1 MKPLFHRRGKIKWFT
16 WFRLGLLGALLLA
29 AGSLYTP
36 YPAELVRSLSSK
48 EKAKK
53 KKVKRK
59 PVRPAAPTPA
69 GDSATA
75 AAPVSAPEAE
85 TEEIEVEPWSPQDA
99 FAMPAITLPP
109 FPPALPETVEP
120 GRYDHIS
127 KMTPGL
133 NVLSSV
139 QFEEGST
146 ASQDRKEQAAYQVR
160 VALNLRLPRAADAEG
175 LKLANP
181 RLPELFPRYQDFMG
195 KARVSPWYQ
204 ALYLHKQNRV
214 RKEAATL
221 ARLLDR
227 HNYYDTDSIL
237 ELEAPE
243 TGRKVLWVQAD
254 MDVVSDG
261 SDGDRL
267 PDMPEKVKNSDFY
280 QPMTSYRWR
289 KLGSNPNPLL
299 PHWEERVKKLSKD
312 KKASADDL
320 QHARNVVHDLKKYS
334 FLLAEYDS
342 FIVVPLTFKSGDRDA
357 YRPQLGDYVAVV
369 VGDRIFPAIVG
380 DYGPRFKAG
389 EASLRLARLINP
401 KATPFARP
409 VSDLGVSY
417 IIFPGSKEPENG
429 PIDYQRLNTRVQE
442 LLQEMGGLSSSA
454 RFQQVE
460 DLLAPKS
467 APQPATKPEPAP
479 QPQPAAQS

>member
-1 MKPLFHRRGKIKWFT
+1 MKHLFHRKNKIKLFT
-16 WFRLGLLGALLLA
+16 WFRLGVLAALLLA

-36 YPAELVRSLSSK
+36 YPAELA
-48 EKAKK
+48 KALGEQGKPKK
-53 KKVKRK
+53 KKKAKRK
-59 PVRPAAPTPA
+59 VTSPTPAAPAVSPTPPA
-69 GDSATA
+69 KQE
-75 AAPVSAPEAE
+75 VLPEPE
-85 TEEIEVEPWSPQDA
+85 DEEAEVEPWSPQEA
-99 FAMPAITLPP
+99 FSMPVITLPP
-109 FPPALPETVEP
+109 FPPALPESVEP
-120 GRYDHIS
+120 GRYDHIN

-133 NVLSSV
+133 NILSSV

-146 ASQDRKEQAAYQVR
+146 ATQDRRVQSAYQVR
-160 VALNLRLPRAADAEG
+160 VALNLRLPRAADGET
-175 LKLANP
+175 LKLANAK
-181 RLPELFPRYQDFMG
+181 LPELFPRYQDFMS
-195 KARVSPWYQ
+195 KARVSQWYQ

-227 HNYYDTDSIL
+227 HNYYDTDTIL
-237 ELEAPE
+237 EMEAPE
-243 TGRKVLWVQAD
+243 TGRRVLWVQAD

-289 KLGSNPNPLL
+289 KLGTTPNPLL

-312 KKASADDL
+312 KKANADDL

-342 FIVVPLTFKSGDRDA
+342 FIVVPLTFNSGKNDA

-369 VGDRIFPAIVG
+369 VGDRVFPAIVG
-380 DYGPRFKAG
+380 DFGPRFKAG

-429 PIDYQRLNTRVQE
+429 PINYERLNARVQE
-442 LLQEMGGLSSSA
+442 LLQEMGGLSPSA
-454 RFQQVE
+454 QFQQVE
-460 DLLAPKS
+460 DLLAPKP
-467 APQPATKPEPAP
+467 APQPAPQPEAP
-479 QPQPAAQS
+479 QS

>member
-1 MKPLFHRRGKIKWFT
+1 MKHLFHRKSKIKWFT
-16 WFRLGLLGALLLA
+16 WFRLGLLGVLLLA
-29 AGSLYTP
+29 AGALYTP
-36 YPAELVRSLSSK
+36 YPAELVKALSSQD
-48 EKAKK
+48 KATKK
-53 KKVKRK
+53 KKKRK
-59 PVRPAAPTPA
+59 VVKPAPPVPA
-69 GDSATA
+69 DTA
-75 AAPVSAPEAE
+75 AAPAKPVAPAE
-85 TEEIEVEPWSPQDA
+85 PEDEEVDVEPWSPQEA

-109 FPPALPETVEP
+109 FPPALPESVEP

-139 QFEEGST
+139 QFEEGTT
-146 ASQDRKEQAAYQVR
+146 ASQDRKSQSAYQVR
-160 VALNLRLPRAADAEG
+160 VALNLRLPKAADGEG
-175 LKLANP
+175 LKHANP
-181 RLPELFPRYQDFMG
+181 KLPELFPRYNDFMG
-195 KARVSPWYQ
+195 KARVSQWYQ

-227 HNYYDTDSIL
+227 HNYYDTDTIL
-237 ELEAPE
+237 EIEAPE
-243 TGRKVLWVQAD
+243 TGRKVLWMQAD

-289 KLGSNPNPLL
+289 KLGNKPNPLL

-312 KKASADDL
+312 KKANADDL
-320 QHARNVVHDLKKYS
+320 QYARNVVHDLKKYS

-342 FIVVPLTFKSGDRDA
+342 FVVAPLTFNSGNNST

-369 VGDRIFPAIVG
+369 VGDRVFPAIVG
-380 DYGPRFKAG
+380 DFGPRFKAG

-417 IIFPGSKEPENG
+417 IFFPGSKEPENG
-429 PIDYQRLNTRVQE
+429 PINYERLNARVQE
-442 LLQEMGGLSSSA
+442 LLQEMGGLSPA
-454 RFQQVE
+454 AQFQQVD
-460 DLLAPKS
+460 DLLAPK
-467 APQPATKPEPAP
+467 PAP
-479 QPQPAAQS
+479 QPEPQPAAHQS

>member
-1 MKPLFHRRGKIKWFT
+1 MKHLFHRKSKIRIFT
-16 WFRLGLLGALLLA
+16 WFRLALLAVLLLA
-29 AGSLYTP
+29 AGALYTP
-36 YPAELVRSLSSK
+36 YPAELV
-48 EKAKK
+48 KAISAQDKPARKK
-53 KKVKRK
+53 KKRKVSKPAAEK
-59 PVRPAAPTPA
+59 PVASPAAPVLP
-69 GDSATA
+69 
-75 AAPVSAPEAE
+75 PPAPEDAE
-85 TEEIEVEPWSPQDA
+85 EEIEVEPWSPQEA
-99 FAMPAITLPP
+99 FSMPAITLPP
-109 FPPALPETVEP
+109 FPPALPESVQP

-127 KMTPGL
+127 KMSPGL

-139 QFEEGST
+139 QFEEGRT
-146 ASQDRKEQAAYQVR
+146 ASQDRKALEAYQVR
-160 VALNLRLPRAADAEG
+160 VALNLRLPKAAEG
-175 LKLANP
+175 ETLKHANP
-181 RLPELFPRYQDFMG
+181 KLPTLFTRYNDFMAN
-195 KARVSPWYQ
+195 ARVSQWYQ

-227 HNYYDTDSIL
+227 HNYYDTDTIL

-243 TGRKVLWVQAD
+243 TGRKVLWLQAD

-267 PDMPEKVKNSDFY
+267 PDMPAKVKNSDFY

-289 KLGSNPNPLL
+289 KLGTTPNPLL

-312 KKASADDL
+312 KNANAADL
-320 QHARNVVHDLKKYS
+320 QYAKNVVHDLKKYS

-342 FIVVPLTFKSGDRDA
+342 FIVVPLTFNSGKNDA

-369 VGDRIFPAIVG
+369 VDDQVFPAIVG

-401 KATPFARP
+401 KATPFSRP

-417 IIFPGSKEPENG
+417 IIFPGSGEPEKG
-429 PIDYQRLNTRVQE
+429 PINCERLNTRVQE
-442 LLQEMGGLSSSA
+442 LLQEMGGLTPEA
-454 RFQQVE
+454 KFQQVV
-460 DLLAPKS
+460 DQLAPKS
-467 APQPATKPEPAP
+467 EPAP
-479 QPQPAAQS
+479 RQP